1 MKSLLYLC
9 TMRDYTI
16 DDIMK
21 LKIEHPLGGYQSR
34 LNLGEY
40 EVSVV
45 GGRERAYGDFVNT
58 FELAIFDKDNN
69 FVTKKLVAS
78 AEHDVVG
85 WLDKEELMDIINQIP

>member
-1 MKSLLYLC
+1 
-9 TMRDYTI
+9 MRDYTI
-16 DDIMK
+16 EDIMK
-21 LKIEHPLGGYQSR
+21 LKIEHPLGGYQSS
-34 LNLGEY
+34 LNFGEY
-40 EVSVV
+40 EVSIV

-69 FVTKKLVAS
+69 FVTKKLVSS

>member
-1 MKSLLYLC
+1 
-9 TMRDYTI
+9 MRDYTI
-16 DDIMK
+16 EDIMK
-21 LKIEHPLGGYQSR
+21 SKIDHPLGGYQSIIKVGR
-34 LNLGEY
+34 Y

>member
-9 TMRDYTI
+9 GMRDYTI
-16 DDIMK
+16 EDIMK
-21 LKIEHPLGGYQSR
+21 LKIKHSLGGYQSR
-34 LNLGEY
+34 LKVGEY
-40 EVSVV
+40 EVSVI
-45 GGRERAYGDFVNT
+45 GGRERNYGDFVNT

>member
-1 MKSLLYLC
+1 
-9 TMRDYTI
+9 MRDYTI
-16 DDIMK
+16 EDIMK
-21 LKIEHPLGGYQSR
+21 SKIDHPLGGYQSIIKVGR
-34 LNLGEY
+34 Y

-85 WLDKEELMDIINQIP
+85 WLERN